1 MNTTPPNT
9 AIVVLLLLIAVLA
22 VVAWLMR
29 RQRSLRLK
37 RPFGPE
43 YDLTVSE
50 FHSRSEAETE
60 LLNARSAS
68 IEDRTASTGVGARA

>member
-9 AIVVLLLLIAVLA
+9 VIVVLLLVAVLA
-22 VVAWLMR
+22 VVAWLML

-37 RPFGPE
+37 RRFGSE

-50 FHSRSEAETE
+50 FHSRPEAQIE

-68 IEDRTASTGVGARA
+68 PD

>member
-1 MNTTPPNT
+1 MNTTPPN
-9 AIVVLLLLIAVLA
+9 AVIVVLLLIAGLA
-22 VVAWLMR
+22 VVAWLIQ

-37 RPFGPE
+37 RGFGPE

-50 FHSRSEAETE
+50 FHSRTETETE

-68 IEDRTASTGVGARA
+68 PD

>member
-1 MNTTPPNT
+1 MNTTPPN
-9 AIVVLLLLIAVLA
+9 AVIVVLLLIAGLA
-22 VVAWLMR
+22 VVAWLIQ

-37 RPFGPE
+37 RGFGPE

-50 FHSRSEAETE
+50 FHSRTETEIE

-68 IEDRTASTGVGARA
+68 PD

>member
-9 AIVVLLLLIAVLA
+9 VIVVLLLIAVIA
-22 VVAWLMR
+22 VVAWLMQ

-37 RPFGPE
+37 RGLGPE

-50 FHSRSEAETE
+50 FHGRTEMEIE
-60 LLNARSAS
+60 LLKRGAS
-68 IEDRTASTGVGARA
+68 PD

>member
-9 AIVVLLLLIAVLA
+9 VIVVLLLIAVLA
-22 VVAWLMR
+22 VVAWLMQ

-37 RPFGPE
+37 RRFGPE

-50 FHSRSEAETE
+50 FHSRKEAEAE
-60 LLNARSAS
+60 LLNVRSAS
-68 IEDRTASTGVGARA
+68 PD

>member
-9 AIVVLLLLIAVLA
+9 AIVVLLLIAVIA
-22 VVAWLMR
+22 AVAWLMQ

-37 RPFGPE
+37 RRFGPE

-50 FHSRSEAETE
+50 FHSRTETETE
-60 LLNARSAS
+60 LLSLRSPS
-68 IEDRTASTGVGARA
+68 RD